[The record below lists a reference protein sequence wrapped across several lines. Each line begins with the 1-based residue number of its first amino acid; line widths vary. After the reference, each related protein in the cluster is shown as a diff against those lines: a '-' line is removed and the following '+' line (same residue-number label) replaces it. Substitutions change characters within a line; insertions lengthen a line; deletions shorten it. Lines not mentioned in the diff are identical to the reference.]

1 MKVAHATLGATP
13 DRNDDRIFITDNA
26 VIVMDG
32 ASAFL
37 PTAVD
42 TGTYVD
48 TLGAAIMDG
57 LQDQAAD
64 LRTIVADA
72 IRTATT
78 KLDLRAGGSSPS
90 STVSIVRVGPELVDV
105 FVLGDSPVILGFTDG
120 TWQRITDDRLAR
132 LHFPAR
138 DAYRARLAAGHG
150 YDDEH
155 HRLLRE
161 LQTQQRAV
169 RNTEH
174 GYWIAE
180 ADGDAAHQAISS
192 NFDLA
197 VLRWVIV
204 HTDGVDAA
212 LARTHAYEWLA
223 IAEMKTPGLRAALK
237 QLSGL
242 EQRLGP
248 ACQTLGSKP
257 RDDKAVAV
265 ITIEQQSCC

>member
-1 MKVAHATLGATP
+1 VKVAHATLGATP
-13 DRNDDRIFITDNA
+13 DRNDDRVFITDNA

-48 TLGAAIMDG
+48 TLGAAIVDG

-72 IRTATT
+72 IRTTTT
-78 KLDLRAGGSSPS
+78 KLDLRADGTSPS
-90 STVSIVRVGPELVDV
+90 STVSIVRVGPELVDI
-105 FVLGDSPVILGFTDG
+105 FVLGDSPVILSFTNG
-120 TWQRITDDRLAR
+120 TYQRITDDRLAR

-138 DAYRARLAAGHG
+138 EAYRARLAAGHG

-161 LQTQQRAV
+161 LQTQQREV
-169 RNTEH
+169 RNRPD

-180 ADGDAAHQAISS
+180 SNPAAAEHALISS
-192 NFDLA
+192 RRRRLSWA
-197 VLRWVIV
+197 VLL
-204 HTDGVDAA
+204 TDGAERSLGSICPSDWSTICRQSSMG
-212 LARTHAYEWLA
+212 LARVLQHCYAWELA
-223 IAEMKTPGLRAALK
+223 NEPLLAKK
-237 QLSGL
+237 H
-242 EQRLGP
+242 
-248 ACQTLGSKP
+248 
-257 RDDKAVAV
+257 DDKTLA
-265 ITIEQQSCC
+265 TIVCHDEEPVG